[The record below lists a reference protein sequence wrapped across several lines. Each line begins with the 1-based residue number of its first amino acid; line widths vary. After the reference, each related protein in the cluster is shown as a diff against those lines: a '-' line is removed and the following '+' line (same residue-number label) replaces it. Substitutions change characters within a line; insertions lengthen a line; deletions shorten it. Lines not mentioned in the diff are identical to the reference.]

1 MKKILCLVF
10 VFCFVATVTAQAATV
25 PRASVPSGA
34 TEAEILVAEN
44 LISGVLDEVQSGLGY
59 ADAWAKANKIIY
71 NAVLT
76 HQTNGYGYAILA
88 GITRN
93 AIWQYRDMYLRPDF
107 YKENEETVKTLIEEV
122 IESYASGEID
132 YNTAVKAGYEKLYQT
147 VNPSFNLAEQL
158 ALDNCYR
165 DIPAIDNGLFFIV
178 RKLIM
183 EAKE

>member
-1 MKKILCLVF
+1 
-10 VFCFVATVTAQAATV
+10 
-25 PRASVPSGA
+25 
-34 TEAEILVAEN
+34 
-44 LISGVLDEVQSGLGY
+44 
-59 ADAWAKANKIIY
+59 
-71 NAVLT
+71 
-76 HQTNGYGYAILA
+76 
-88 GITRN
+88 
-93 AIWQYRDMYLRPDF
+93 MYLRPDF

-122 IESYASGEID
+122 TESYTSGEID

-158 ALDNCYR
+158 ALDTCYR